1 MILPFALFNSPKC
14 DVIAIVSDEQAY
26 IAEFIH
32 HYIYLKFNNIFLG
45 VNNSSDKTVK
55 VIKKI
60 AKERKNIFLINT
72 DKSHKRGQQVQSYQQ
87 LFDTAKQLSD
97 SDFALFVDVDEFWI
111 ADPFPRTVSDFLKG
125 KQDYDCISF
134 QWILC
139 WNETPFSPPLSNP
152 LNSASPH
159 VKSMISYKT
168 SPDCIRPHAPIYSS
182 EHLVKS
188 LLNGHENINQLNTKN
203 GTEILQKINCKKLIV
218 FGERNHAWIFHRIQR
233 SELEYVHRLF
243 KPHANDLSVAPIF
256 KDNRNGF
263 LNPKPKRN
271 LDKFCEQLL
280 PMKRVLDY
288 HLSLNRFITK
298 NRIRGLINRAILE
311 MSEDSLWH
319 RLMKIN
325 NDELIKNSSLIKKI
339 FQGTRFHGWITDAAN
354 KANSVTIEQR

>member
-1 MILPFALFNSPKC
+1 MILPLTLFNSPKC

-32 HYIYLKFNNIFLG
+32 HYLYLKFNNIFLG

-60 AKERKNIFLINT
+60 AKERENIFLINT
-72 DKSHKRGQQVQSYQQ
+72 DKSHKRGQQAQCYQQ

-152 LNSASPH
+152 LNGGNSH

-168 SPDCIRPHAPIYSS
+168 TPHCICPHAPIYSS
-182 EHLVKS
+182 KNIVKS
-188 LLNGHENINQLNTKN
+188 LLNGHENLNQLNTKH
-203 GTEILQKINCKKLIV
+203 GIEILQKINCEKLIA
-218 FGERNHAWIFHRIQR
+218 FGERNHAWIFHRHQR

-243 KPHANDLSVAPIF
+243 KPHANDSSVDPIF
-256 KDNRNGF
+256 KNNRNGF
-263 LNPKPKRN
+263 RNPKPTRN
-271 LDKFCEQLL
+271 IGRFCEQLL
-280 PMKRVLDY
+280 PVKRVLDY
-288 HLSLNRFITK
+288 HLSLNRFINK
-298 NRIRGLINRAILE
+298 NRVRGLINRATFE

-319 RLMKIN
+319 RIMKIN
-325 NDELIKNSSLIKKI
+325 GDKLSKNSALIEKI
-339 FQGTRFHGWITDAAN
+339 FQGTRFYSWITNAAN
-354 KANSVTIEQR
+354 NAKNDTID